1 MGPSNAPIRHDL
13 PRISAAIG
21 RQNGIRGTHETRVE
35 EDMPTTTGAL
45 PGQEERQSAERR
57 PETNNLTVRYGK
69 IGIPAVAAAL
79 RYTDAAKNPAY
90 APVVPRVNS
99 KLIEMAA

>member
-1 MGPSNAPIRHDL
+1 
-13 PRISAAIG
+13 
-21 RQNGIRGTHETRVE
+21 VE
-35 EDMPTTTGAL
+35 EDMPKTTGDL
-45 PGQEERQSAERR
+45 PDQEERRPAERR
-57 PETNNLTVRYGK
+57 PDTQNLTVRYGK

-90 APVVPRVNS
+90 APVAPRVNL

>member
-1 MGPSNAPIRHDL
+1 M
-13 PRISAAIG
+13 PR
-21 RQNGIRGTHETRVE
+21 
-35 EDMPTTTGAL
+35 TTGSS
-45 PGQEERQSAERR
+45 PGQEERQPTERR

-69 IGIPAVAAAL
+69 IGIAAVAAAL
-79 RYTDAAKNPAY
+79 RYTDTAKNPAY

>member
-1 MGPSNAPIRHDL
+1 
-13 PRISAAIG
+13 
-21 RQNGIRGTHETRVE
+21 
-35 EDMPTTTGAL
+35 MPKTTGAM
-45 PGQEERQSAERR
+45 PGQEEQRQPTEWH
-57 PETNNLTVRYGK
+57 PETQNLTVRYGK

-90 APVVPRVNS
+90 APVAPKVNL